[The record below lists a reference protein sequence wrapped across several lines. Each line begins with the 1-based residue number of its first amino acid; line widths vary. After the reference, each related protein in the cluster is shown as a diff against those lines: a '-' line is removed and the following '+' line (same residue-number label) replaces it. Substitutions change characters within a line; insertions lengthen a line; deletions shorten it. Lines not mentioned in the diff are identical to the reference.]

1 MYTKTKINN
10 LTKNN
15 KILYEK
21 DGWKLVAIYDYEGL
35 IGEAIFNNHFTE
47 TCLRNKEAFFKLTNF
62 SLINKEKKETIIHK
76 ISLLFSFKEAI
87 KHKVFLPVVLKLKKV
102 HKHEILLPVYIL
114 KNEKLKYFRQ
124 IEIKSYDIKIYDQ
137 LNVPTWIRKK
147 DIPSDIKAI
156 LSFLKLK
163 NNNIAFLNEEK
174 FFIEKFLKKEKNVE
188 IYRIKNVYNNDAFKF
203 KNDNDYFILSEHVL
217 VNNINKNKDLLLIL
231 LAKLKYYKY
240 KGNKPINKII
250 HEIFENKHIILL

>member
-21 DGWKLVAIYDYEGL
+21 DGWKLTAIYDYEGL

-47 TCLRNKEAFFKLTNF
+47 TCLRNKEAFYKLTNF

-87 KHKVFLPVVLKLKKV
+87 KHKVFLPIVLKLKKV
-102 HKHEILLPVYIL
+102 PKHEILLPVYIL

-137 LNVPTWIRKK
+137 LNVLTCIRKK
-147 DIPSDIKAI
+147 DIPSDIRAI
-156 LSFLKLK
+156 LS
-163 NNNIAFLNEEK
+163 FLNEEK

-188 IYRIKNVYNNDAFKF
+188 IYRIKNVYNEDAFKF
-203 KNDNDYFILSEHVL
+203 KNDNDYFILSENIL
-217 VNNINKNKDLLLIL
+217 INNINKNKNLFLFLLT
-231 LAKLKYYKY
+231 KLKHYKY
-240 KGNKPINKII
+240 KGNKPINQII
-250 HEIFENKHIILL
+250 CEVFKNKHTIYL

>member
-21 DGWKLVAIYDYEGL
+21 DGWKLTAIYDYEGL

-62 SLINKEKKETIIHK
+62 SLINKEKTETIKHK
-76 ISLLFSFKEAI
+76 ISLLFSFREVI
-87 KHKVFLPVVLKLKKV
+87 KHKMFLPIALKKIP
-102 HKHEILLPVYIL
+102 KHEILLPVYIL
-114 KNEKLKYFRQ
+114 KNEKLEYYRQ
-124 IEIKSYDIKIYDQ
+124 IERQHPHGIKIYDQ
-137 LNVPTWIRKK
+137 KNVPTWIRTK
-147 DIPSDIKAI
+147 DIPNDIKTI

-163 NNNIAFLNEEK
+163 NDNIVFLNEEK

-188 IYRIKNVYNNDAFKF
+188 IYRIKNIYNSNTFKF
-203 KNDNDYFILSEHVL
+203 KKDNDYFILSERIL
-217 VNNINKNKDLLLIL
+217 INNINKNKNLLSFL
-231 LAKLKYYKY
+231 LTKLKHYKHR
-240 KGNKPINKII
+240 GDKPISQII
-250 HEIFENKHIILL
+250 REIFKNKHFIKI

>member
-21 DGWKLVAIYDYEGL
+21 DDWKLTAIYDYEGL
-35 IGEAIFNNHFTE
+35 IGEAIFNNHFTK
-47 TCLRNKEAFFKLTNF
+47 TCLRKKEVFFRLTN
-62 SLINKEKKETIIHK
+62 IEEKEKNIPK
-76 ISLLFSFKEAI
+76 ILLPI
-87 KHKVFLPVVLKLKKV
+87 YILKNENIPK
-102 HKHEILLPVYIL
+102 ILLPVYIL
-114 KNEKLKYFRQ
+114 KNEKLKYYRQ
-124 IEIKSYDIKIYDQ
+124 IERRDDEIKIYDQ
-137 LNVPTWIRKK
+137 LNVPTWIRTK
-147 DIPSDIKAI
+147 DIPKDIKTI
-156 LSFLKLK
+156 LSFFKFK
-163 NNNIAFLNEEK
+163 NDNIVFLNEEK

-188 IYRIKNVYNNDAFKF
+188 IYKIKNVYNDNTFKF